1 SDNYYAETL
10 LKNLGADFG
19 GSGTTAA
26 GAAVSRRQ
34 AARYGAR
41 PTIVDGSGL
50 SRQNRT
56 TPRDV
61 VQLLDGLDES
71 DIARPMRVS
80 LSVAGKSGTLF
91 GVSNL
96 AGYCNAKSGARLAFA
111 FLMSGVSTWTGH
123 RLQDRMATALAK
135 YRP

>member
-61 VQLLDGLDES
+61 VRLLDGLDES
-71 DIARPMRVS
+71 DIARPMRIS

-91 GVSNL
+91 
-96 AGYCNAKSGARLAFA
+96 
-111 FLMSGVSTWTGH
+111 
-123 RLQDRMATALAK
+123 DRMRDTAAK
-135 YRP
+135 G